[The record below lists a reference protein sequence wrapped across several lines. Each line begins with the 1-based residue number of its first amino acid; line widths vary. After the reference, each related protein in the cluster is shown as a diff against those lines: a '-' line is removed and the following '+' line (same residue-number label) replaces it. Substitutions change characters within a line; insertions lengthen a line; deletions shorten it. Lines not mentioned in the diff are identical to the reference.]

1 MHHRLNRQGK
11 VTGVRR
17 LIPLFRDFA
26 FTLQVGQLPLGAPT
40 LKETYMCTKKQCPVP
55 WHISLPARSLI
66 RRMLL
71 QANPQRRP
79 NMVAI
84 LQDDLLSCGPLP
96 SRFPT
101 SCPSTQP
108 RFDTLNASLTVAGRK
123 PLLERNTGPVEELVR
138 DPLANLQSLQTCLPS
153 RAVAMSVNGQR
164 KGSQWQALLSELLRR
179 PLDLLGDP
187 RPPQRCLA
195 AADEAEDPAGGP
207 LSSISKWADYTDMYG
222 LGYRVCD
229 DSIGVLYNGNT
240 RMVLSNRVSPTYVD
254 ENSLGN
260 YYSLEEYPAAL
271 PKVTLLKLFYRSMK
285 QCSVTDGQTAWP
297 LESATTSAACPTLV
311 PGSVPSRPSPPIS
324 PTLPASAS
332 RSGSR
337 RASRSASRHASRHAS
352 RSASRSA
359 SRGRDSSDRV
369 SWADAARGKVKSSSV
384 SSNSATTSRST
395 PSSWQAWTTSPYYKE
410 LEQLRATNAT
420 LVKTT
425 RRLAQELAEV
435 KKELQAQQAQPITAP
450 RQSNETP
457 TPAVTNEQS
466 TCTPSDQGTQSM
478 DTAQDAPQEEKTTD
492 PTPKKRARTS
502 SQNHTELTELETKL
516 EAKIEAIGNTYA
528 STAAVTD
535 QRLARLEELIT
546 TSFRNIQEQFGF
558 IEQTLKPIVCSPI
571 FAVQF
576 GNHPYLQ
583 EQTQAPT
590 PLQSCPS
597 PKPE

>member
-1 MHHRLNRQGK
+1 MA
-11 VTGVRR
+11 T
-17 LIPLFRDFA
+17 
-26 FTLQVGQLPLGAPT
+26 
-40 LKETYMCTKKQCPVP
+40 
-55 WHISLPARSLI
+55 
-66 RRMLL
+66 
-71 QANPQRRP
+71 
-79 NMVAI
+79 AI
-84 LQDDLLSCGPLP
+84 
-96 SRFPT
+96 
-101 SCPSTQP
+101 
-108 RFDTLNASLTVAGRK
+108 
-123 PLLERNTGPVEELVR
+123 
-138 DPLANLQSLQTCLPS
+138 
-153 RAVAMSVNGQR
+153 M
-164 KGSQWQALLSELLRR
+164 
-179 PLDLLGDP
+179 
-187 RPPQRCLA
+187 A
-195 AADEAEDPAGGP
+195 AAGIEKADRAEDMACP
-207 LSSISKWADYTDMYG
+207 
-222 LGYRVCD
+222 
-229 DSIGVLYNGNT
+229 NT
-240 RMVLSNRVSPTYVD
+240 QQNIMVLSTPSVERAEKYARIQAINVQGKIYEVSAYGTTAHDTVKGVIRGIGLEDSEAEIMQQIVTKYNPLAAGAKRIGNTTTVIVVFNGTKVPRYVRYGSTLYPCSLYRKQIEVCKVCGKVGHRRDVCPTPSVRVCLTCGVCNPKEGHKCVPKCKLCGGEHPTGDRFCRAKYKVPYVVRRRRW
-254 ENSLGN
+254 ERRNA
-260 YYSLEEYPAAL
+260 EE
-271 PKVTLLKLFYRSMK
+271 RQK
-285 QCSVTDGQTAWP
+285 QA
-297 LESATTSAACPTLV
+297 LESSSFPRL
-311 PGSVPSRPSPPIS
+311 GRSRSR
-324 PTLPASAS
+324 SAS

-571 FAVQF
+571 FAAQF